1 MLLPDN
7 IQPELSIYYNGSLVL
22 NELKKKN
29 NQTLMSLYQSLKNN
43 GMSFGIFILCLDWL
57 YLIDAAEI
65 DEKGCINLCI

>member
-29 NQTLMSLYQSLKNN
+29 DQTLMSLYQSLK
-43 GMSFGIFILCLDWL
+43 IRECLLAHL
-57 YLIDAAEI
+57 YCA
-65 DEKGCINLCI
+65 

>member
-1 MLLPDN
+1 
-7 IQPELSIYYNGSLVL
+7 
-22 NELKKKN
+22 
-29 NQTLMSLYQSLKNN
+29 MSLYQSLKNT

>member
-29 NQTLMSLYQSLKNN
+29 NQTLMSLYQSLKKYRNVFWDIYTV
-43 GMSFGIFILCLDWL
+43 SRLVIF
-57 YLIDAAEI
+57 
-65 DEKGCINLCI
+65 N